1 MFAPCCANAPTSSL
15 ELHAQQLRDAADQNV
30 SSKLQQFAMYVVPL
44 EVLLSMS
51 KPTAYE
57 TLLDDGVLVEY
68 EEGMGNAMFVSHQW
82 TGSQHPD
89 IAGEQFVVLKDA
101 LQALKT
107 GKVDISGNISIELY
121 MGLQNSISA
130 KEIFSRPLFI
140 WYDYICCPQHATAF
154 ALRQMAVNSIPAYV
168 DRCQF
173 FAILC
178 PHVRHEADNVL
189 LNKRN
194 WASRGWCRMEQMAQ
208 ELSTKQKCVSIEIH
222 GATHVVEAPTY
233 GWIQAPVGGGQ
244 FTLPSDRDKLAPV
257 VQDMVRRKLHAYLA
271 RGDLASYRMMLN
283 MQNVHYRNLPLNP
296 VDDILPGYVS
306 NNQDPATALMENFMY
321 QNGFDSIDQRTADGW
336 SPMCFAALDGRPLL
350 LAALLDNGA
359 DVNDRVTQQSSSN
372 TFGLCPLVHICA
384 FLSHNEALQLLID
397 RKADVKARDGYST
410 TALAWAGFSDNVA
423 GIHALIAAGA
433 DPTMLDMIGY
443 APFALASS
451 AGAISSMT
459 ALLPYTPRQQIDK
472 SLLFTML
479 QGGGSAE
486 VVSTLVA
493 LDADVNHQASTPLL
507 SPLGIW
513 FGCLSLR
520 HQLNESKLSAYAYH
534 YEGLTPLMC
543 SVLTSSYEATAVLLG
558 VGARTDLRN
567 ARGKTALD
575 LARETSAPD
584 HIAQALA
591 DEGDARQELVREV
604 AEFIDQ
610 EVSVAM

>member
-1 MFAPCCANAPTSSL
+1 MLAPCFANVPSSAL
-15 ELHAQQLRDAADQNV
+15 ELYAQQLRDAADQSV

-51 KPTAYE
+51 TPTPYE

-68 EEGMGNAMFVSHQW
+68 DEGMGNAMFVSHQW
-82 TGSQHPD
+82 TGTQHPD
-89 IAGEQFVVLKDA
+89 VAGEQFVVLKDA
-101 LQALKT
+101 LQALQT
-107 GKVDISGNISIELY
+107 GKVDVSGNISIELY
-121 MGLQNSISA
+121 RGLQNSVSA

-140 WYDYICCPQHATAF
+140 WYDYVCCPQHDTAF
-154 ALRQMAVNSIPAYV
+154 ALRQMAVNSIPGYV

-178 PHVRHEADNVL
+178 PPVRHEANNTL
-189 LNKRN
+189 LNKRS

-208 ELSTKQKCVSIEIH
+208 ELSTKERCVCIEIQ
-222 GATHVVEAPTY
+222 GAAHVVEAPTY
-233 GWIQAPVGGGQ
+233 GWMQSPVGGGQ
-244 FTLPSDRDKLAPV
+244 FTLPRDREKLAPV

-271 RGDLASYRMMLN
+271 RGDLDSYRIMLN
-283 MQNVHYRNLPLNP
+283 MQNVHYRNLPIKS
-296 VDDILPGYVS
+296 VDDLVPGYVS
-306 NNQDPATALMENFMY
+306 DHQDPATAVMENFMY
-321 QNGFDSIDQRTADGW
+321 QNGFDSIDQRNAEGW
-336 SPMCFAALDGRPLL
+336 SPMCYAALDGRPLL

-359 DVNDRVTQQSSSN
+359 DVNDRVTRQSPAN
-372 TFGLCPLVHICA
+372 PFALCPLIHICA
-384 FLSHNEALQLLID
+384 FLSHNEALQLLIE
-397 RKADVKARDGYST
+397 RQADVKARDGYST

-423 GIHALIAAGA
+423 GIHTLIAGGA

-479 QGGGSAE
+479 QGGGSAQ

-520 HQLNESKLSAYAYH
+520 HRMSESKLSAYAYH

-543 SVLTSSYEATAVLLG
+543 SILTSSFEATAVLLG
-558 VGARTDLRN
+558 AGAQTDLRN

-575 LARETSAPD
+575 LAREMSAPQQ
-584 HIAQALA
+584 IVQALA
-591 DEGDARQELVREV
+591 DEGDARDKLVQEV
-604 AEFIDQ
+604 AEFIDKM
-610 EVSVAM
+610 ESVAL